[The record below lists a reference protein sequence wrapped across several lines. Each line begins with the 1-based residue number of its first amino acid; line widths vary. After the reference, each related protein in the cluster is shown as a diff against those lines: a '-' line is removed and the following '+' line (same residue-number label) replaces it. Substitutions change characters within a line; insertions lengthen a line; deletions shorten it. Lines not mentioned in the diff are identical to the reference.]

1 MDRPVLYRRPVQRQA
16 DRRRAKARRPYR
28 LASERL
34 WAWTAERL
42 RRGWS
47 PLPICGRLR
56 LEHPGDETMR
66 CCPETLYR
74 WVYADRT
81 RRER

>member
-1 MDRPVLYRRPVQRQA
+1 FGRKTHATLAYNNLTKHT
-16 DRRRAKARRPYR
+16 KARRPYR

-74 WVYADRT
+74 WVLY
-81 RRER
+81 